1 MAQCDE
7 NYWKDRYQSTWD
19 RSTQREAVLAEYLER
34 KTGRQV
40 EPCGRGAESTAYI
53 AGSASKNGFE
63 KGDADLH
70 VVGTNVYIEVTGPL
84 EGNVG
89 PQQPLWFRPDK
100 LENAVNNLAN
110 GHDTFL
116 AHNCPAAKLWR
127 VVHVDEAFA
136 RRYRAKAF
144 PVREKR
150 IRGALKHYV
159 EIDAADPCVRPIR
172 ELTQRIL
179 AQK

>member
-7 NYWKDRYQSTWD
+7 NYWKDRYQSTGD

-40 EPCGRGAESTAYI
+40 EPCGLGAESTAYI
-53 AGSASKNGFE
+53 AGSVSKNGFE

-116 AHNCPAAKLWR
+116 AHNCPRQSCGGWFTWTRRSPGATVQRRSRCGKSAFGERWNIMWR
-127 VVHVDEAFA
+127 SMQQT
-136 RRYRAKAF
+136 
-144 PVREKR
+144 PV
-150 IRGALKHYV
+150 
-159 EIDAADPCVRPIR
+159 CVPSGS
-172 ELTQRIL
+172 
-179 AQK
+179 

>member
-40 EPCGRGAESTAYI
+40 EPCGLGAESTAYI

-89 PQQPLWFRPDK
+89 PQ
-100 LENAVNNLAN
+100 
-110 GHDTFL
+110 
-116 AHNCPAAKLWR
+116 
-127 VVHVDEAFA
+127 
-136 RRYRAKAF
+136 
-144 PVREKR
+144 
-150 IRGALKHYV
+150 
-159 EIDAADPCVRPIR
+159 
-172 ELTQRIL
+172 
-179 AQK
+179 